1 MNVMLVQHKYH
12 KYYTFIIYTRKR
24 NEKARE
30 IGKIAVDFLKFIKIN
45 LFIFLFYFA
54 LISPFA
60 MVSRHFILM
69 EFFFKIYANILKT
82 STLSIRFLITEF
94 FMVYFSIHL
103 FNDLDVKTSYSNHF
117 NYYYLFLLKL
127 L

>member
-60 MVSRHFILM
+60 MVSRNFILM
-69 EFFFKIYANILKT
+69 DFFYNICKYIKDIDFIDT
-82 STLSIRFLITEF
+82 F
-94 FMVYFSIHL
+94 FDNRVFHGLL
-103 FNDLDVKTSYSNHF
+103 FYPFV
-117 NYYYLFLLKL
+117 
-127 L
+127 